1 LNSTPLLSDVP
12 MKFLSVKNVDAF
24 YGSIQ
29 ALKDVSFD
37 VDEGRIIAILG
48 ANGAGKTTTL
58 RSISGLL
65 PPRKGNIE
73 FKGKKIHHLPT
84 EKIVKMGVSLVPEG
98 RRLFTELTVTE
109 NLEMGSYL
117 RRDRLG
123 IKEDIRKVFE
133 YFPRL
138 KERSNQLAGTLSGGE
153 QQMLAIA
160 RGLMSK
166 PQLLLL
172 DEPSLGLAPII
183 VEEIFQIIAR
193 INDEGTT
200 IVLVEQNASMAL
212 SVSHFG
218 HIMENG
224 RIVISDSCENLVGN
238 EKVRS
243 SYLGME

>member
-1 LNSTPLLSDVP
+1 
-12 MKFLSVKNVDAF
+12 MKFLSVKNVDTF

-29 ALKDVSFD
+29 ALKDISFE
-37 VDEGRIIAILG
+37 VDEGRIVSILG

-58 RSISGLL
+58 RSISGLS
-65 PPRKGNIE
+65 PARKGVIE
-73 FKGKKIHHLPT
+73 FKGKKIHQLPT

-109 NLEMGSYL
+109 NLEMGSFL
-117 RRDRLG
+117 RTDKLRIR
-123 IKEDIRKVFE
+123 EDSRKVFE
-133 YFPRL
+133 YFPPL
-138 KERSNQLAGTLSGGE
+138 AERKNQLAGTLSGGE

-183 VEEIFQIIAR
+183 VEEIFLIIAR
-193 INDEGTT
+193 INAEGTT

-212 SVSHFG
+212 SVSHYG

-224 RIVISDSCENLVGN
+224 RIVISDSCDNLVGN

-243 SYLGME
+243 SYLGTE